1 MGVRWGKADGEYGR
15 DDSAGGSFGGG
26 VLGEVV
32 EIGR

>member
-1 MGVRWGKADGEYGR
+1 MGVRWGKVDGGYKKNN
-15 DDSAGGSFGGG
+15 SAGGSFGGG